1 MRIYGLT
8 GGTGSGKTEAARR
21 FAVHGFAV
29 IDADAIGHEVI
40 APGGVAERA
49 VVEAFGS
56 TIQTCGKIDR
66 AKLGALVFADKTA
79 RYRLNAIVHPVIA
92 AEIGR
97 RCADYAEVGLPEI
110 LLDAALLGEDG
121 AREAWL
127 SGLILILCPVEER
140 VRRLMANRDI
150 PEAEAR
156 QRIAAQTPPEAKR
169 ALADWVIENDGTI
182 EALHARVDA
191 IAEAIRGTSR

>member
-21 FAVHGFAV
+21 FADHGFAV

-40 APGGVAERA
+40 AAGGAAERA
-49 VVEAFGS
+49 VLDAFGS
-56 TIQTCGKIDR
+56 AIQTCGRIDR
-66 AKLGALVFADKTA
+66 AKLGALVFADRTA
-79 RYRLNAIVHPVIA
+79 RHRLNAIVHPVIA

-97 RCADYAEVGLPEI
+97 RCADYAEVGQPEI
-110 LLDAALLGEDG
+110 ILDAALLGEDG

-127 SGLILILCPVEER
+127 TGLILVLCPVEDR
-140 VRRLMANRDI
+140 VRRLVAKRGLT
-150 PEAEAR
+150 ETEAR
-156 QRIAAQTPPEAKR
+156 QRIAAQTPPESKR

-182 EALHARVDA
+182 EALHVRVDA
-191 IAEAIRGTSR
+191 IAEVIHGTSG